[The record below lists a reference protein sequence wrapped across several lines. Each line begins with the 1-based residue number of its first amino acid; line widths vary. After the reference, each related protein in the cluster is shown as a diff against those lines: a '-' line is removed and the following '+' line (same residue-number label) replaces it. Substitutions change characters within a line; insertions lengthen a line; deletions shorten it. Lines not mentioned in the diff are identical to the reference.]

1 MALLDT
7 VLRLELYCVPVM
19 PDKCIIIKEEMRNN
33 WGIWYCVVCMACVLW
48 TVMLLGPNGKPLIL
62 PFVLPSMCFNIQN
75 LFFALV
81 ALGLIEIPPG
91 DWDGNEKGLGL
102 LPGHPHSWE
111 FRNAKGP
118 NALTDLPS
126 ARSANHCFP
135 ALPLFSCLWP
145 SICWRFVLQLFLPI
159 TVMLMCP
166 LVKPWTHLVSVGG

>member
-1 MALLDT
+1 
-7 VLRLELYCVPVM
+7 M
-19 PDKCIIIKEEMRNN
+19 PDKCIVIKEEVRNN

-48 TVMLLGPNGKPLIL
+48 TVMLLGPKGKPLIL

-135 ALPLFSCLWP
+135 ALPLFS
-145 SICWRFVLQLFLPI
+145 V
-159 TVMLMCP
+159 P
-166 LVKPWTHLVSVGG
+166 LAFYLLEVCATAVSTNYCDANVPLSEALDSLGLVGG